1 MQQPRL
7 YGVVMMDYIKPAD
20 PVVKNIRLQKK
31 IDKLIQQREHLKE
44 QLDHYRA
51 VLQELPGFERKYQG
65 LLAERKRAE
74 DVRNM
79 EIQIKQQQLLIR
91 MLTGDKIDASLIMA
105 EHSKLIKEEY
115 AKLQRK

>member
-1 MQQPRL
+1 MNE
-7 YGVVMMDYIKPAD
+7 IKPAD

-31 IDKLIQQREHLKE
+31 IDKLIQQRENLKE

-51 VLQELPGFERKYQG
+51 VLQALPGFERKYQG
-65 LLAERKRAE
+65 LLAERRTAE
-74 DVRNM
+74 NIRNM

-91 MLTGDKIDASLIMA
+91 MLTGDKIDAGSIMA
-105 EHSKLIKEEY
+105 EHSKLVKEEY